1 MNTFHKFASL
11 ALISSVIVGCS
22 SSPTENET
30 ETTPPIS
37 QSDRYQEERYELK
50 HDVAPDQPI
59 SVEHI
64 EEITP
69 QYEPYSLG
77 GNKNYTVRGQRYQV
91 IKDPT
96 GFKQTG
102 QASWYGKK
110 FHGHLT
116 SNGEVYDMYSM
127 TAAHKELPLPSYVK
141 VTNTDN
147 GKSTIVRVND
157 RGPFHPGRIIDLSY
171 AAASKLGMLAKGTA
185 RVEVEAINPRAWQS
199 ASRAIAAPPSSDVS
213 AARAVPTALTS
224 GRFIQVGAYSQA
236 GSANRVA
243 RQLSDL
249 YGRPTKVADVE
260 RTGQTLYRVLVGPFA
275 SVNEMERMI
284 YQLGQ
289 SGYPGAHPVDFP

>member
-157 RGPFHPGRIIDLSY
+157 RGPFHPGRIIDLSF
-171 AAASKLGMLAKGTA
+171 AAASKLDVIKTGTA
-185 RVEVEAINPRAWQS
+185 NVAIEVITVDKPTAQTKIQALKQFQIQVASSQHKDRVETLAQDLSQKLSV
-199 ASRAIAAPPSSDVS
+199 ASFVNSEQEIH
-213 AARAVPTALTS
+213 
-224 GRFIQVGAYSQA
+224 
-236 GSANRVA
+236 RVI
-243 RQLSDL
+243 L
-249 YGRPTKVADVE
+249 
-260 RTGQTLYRVLVGPFA
+260 GPFDDYTLTQKTLEQ
-275 SVNEMERMI
+275 VKL
-284 YQLGQ
+284 LGY
-289 SGYPGAHPVDFP
+289 SSAFVRKN

>member
-11 ALISSVIVGCS
+11 ALVSSVIVGCS

-157 RGPFHPGRIIDLSY
+157 RGPFHPGRIIDLSF
-171 AAASKLGMLAKGTA
+171 AAASKLDVIKTGTA
-185 RVEVEAINPRAWQS
+185 NVAIEVITVDKPTAQTKIQALKQFQIQVASSQHKDRVETLAQDLSQKLSV
-199 ASRAIAAPPSSDVS
+199 ASFVNSEQEIH
-213 AARAVPTALTS
+213 
-224 GRFIQVGAYSQA
+224 
-236 GSANRVA
+236 RVI
-243 RQLSDL
+243 L
-249 YGRPTKVADVE
+249 
-260 RTGQTLYRVLVGPFA
+260 GPFDDYTLTQKTLEQ
-275 SVNEMERMI
+275 VKL
-284 YQLGQ
+284 LGY
-289 SGYPGAHPVDFP
+289 SSAFVRKN